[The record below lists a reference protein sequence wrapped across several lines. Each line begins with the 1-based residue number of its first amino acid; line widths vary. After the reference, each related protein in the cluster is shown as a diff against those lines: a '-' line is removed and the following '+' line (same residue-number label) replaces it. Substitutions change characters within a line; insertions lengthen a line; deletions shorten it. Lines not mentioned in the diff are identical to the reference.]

1 MFWYLLVCNFCE
13 RKNLIYRRWLSVSW
27 YMHQFTVVFLE
38 QQSQNFLENSQK
50 TLIFLIKNP
59 TQMFSREF
67 CSTFLN
73 SKKSNKKTKQ
83 KNPKLINFLLRQL
96 TSISSATPASFSTC
110 LIYLLICFF
119 KIFSPFS
126 FSFKSSALQ
135 WHSSFKYFL
144 VVGNVFM
151 PAWNSLTIL

>member
-13 RKNLIYRRWLSVSW
+13 RENLIYRRWLSVSW

-73 SKKSNKKTKQ
+73 SKKNNKKKKKKKKTQ
-83 KNPKLINFLLRQL
+83 NWLIFCCGNLRLSLQRHQLLFRLVWYTCLYVFSRSFLPFPFLLNRRPYSDTVL
-96 TSISSATPASFSTC
+96 SNTF
-110 LIYLLICFF
+110 
-119 KIFSPFS
+119 
-126 FSFKSSALQ
+126 
-135 WHSSFKYFL
+135 
-144 VVGNVFM
+144 
-151 PAWNSLTIL
+151 